1 MYHIQVFNLSRSKV
15 FALPS
20 EYCDWTEACMEGQ
33 KYIFNRQEE
42 NNEALFFRVVDNC
55 DFIPEEEEKEET
67 NSCNGVC
74 FACPEDQ
81 ENCFQCPKFSQC
93 WEEEEE
99 ETPRPEEL
107 TCGIDCDRCS
117 DAWECDDAFYMDRK
131 SIDRDDIDSS
141 HSEPEEPSSDSLA
154 EILSEFN
161 AIRPNY

>member
-20 EYCDWTEACMEGQ
+20 EYCNWTEACTEGQ
-33 KYIFNRQEE
+33 QYIFNRKEE

-55 DFIPEEEEKEET
+55 DFIPEEEEEEET
-67 NSCNGVC
+67 EYCDGVC
-74 FACPEDQ
+74 FAY
-81 ENCFQCPKFSQC
+81 
-93 WEEEEE
+93 
-99 ETPRPEEL
+99 PEEL
-107 TCGIDCDRCS
+107 TCGVDCDRCP

-141 HSEPEEPSSDSLA
+141 HSESEEPSSDSLA
-154 EILSEFN
+154 EILSAFN

>member
-1 MYHIQVFNLSRSKV
+1 MYHIQMFNLSRSKV

-20 EYCDWTEACMEGQ
+20 EYSDWTEACMEGQ

-55 DFIPEEEEKEET
+55 DFIPEEEEEEET
-67 NSCNGVC
+67 KLYNEVGS
-74 FACPEDQ
+74 ACPEDQ
-81 ENCFQCPKFSQC
+81 ENCFLCPKFSQC

-99 ETPRPEEL
+99 E
-107 TCGIDCDRCS
+107 
-117 DAWECDDAFYMDRK
+117 
-131 SIDRDDIDSS
+131 
-141 HSEPEEPSSDSLA
+141 EEPSSDSLA